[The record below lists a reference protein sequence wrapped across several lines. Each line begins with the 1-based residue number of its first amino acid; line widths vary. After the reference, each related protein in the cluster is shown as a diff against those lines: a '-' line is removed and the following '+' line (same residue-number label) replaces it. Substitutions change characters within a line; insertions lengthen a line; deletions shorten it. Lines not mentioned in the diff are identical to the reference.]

1 MSAGVLYHRGRVTV
15 DDLRELAAE
24 DDGSRFEI
32 IDGRLQVTPPA
43 SEDHQTPNKGI
54 FKILDAAAPAG
65 WRVLWD
71 IGLEFTDG
79 DFAVPDLVVL
89 APDTPRADSDY
100 NDVTLVRP
108 ALVVEIESRST
119 RKTDR
124 GSKLVAYAE
133 ASIPG
138 YWRIER
144 DGTTHVQ
151 ALGGPGVYTLVTTV
165 KPGET
170 WRASWPYPV
179 TIDPTRLAQG

>member
-1 MSAGVLYHRGRVTV
+1 MSAGVLYPDTATV
-15 DDLRELAAE
+15 DRLRELP
-24 DDGSRFEI
+24 DDGSRYEI
-32 IDGRLQVTPPA
+32 IDGRLEVTPPA
-43 SEDHQTPNKGI
+43 SEDHQTPLAGVYGLLKR
-54 FKILDAAAPAG
+54 AAPAG

-71 IGLEFTDG
+71 IGLRFPDG
-79 DFAVPDLVVL
+79 DAAVPDLVVL
-89 APDTPRADSDY
+89 APETPRATADY

-133 ASIPG
+133 AGIPE

-144 DGTTHVQ
+144 DGTAHVH
-151 ALGGPGVYTLVTTV
+151 ALAGPGVYTLAATV

-170 WRASWPYPV
+170 WQARWPFPV
-179 TIDPTRLAQG
+179 TIDPSRLAKG

>member
-1 MSAGVLYHRGRVTV
+1 MGSGILYLGTVTV
-15 DDLRELAAE
+15 EDLREMD
-24 DDGSRFEI
+24 DDGSRHEI
-32 IDGRLQVTPPA
+32 IDGRLQLTPPA
-43 SEDHQTPNKGI
+43 SEDHQIPAAGAYGLLK
-54 FKILDAAAPAG
+54 AAAPAG

-71 IGLEFTDG
+71 IGLELPDG
-79 DFAVPDLVVL
+79 DCAVPDLVVL
-89 APDTPRADSDY
+89 DPETPRATSDY
-100 NDVTLVRP
+100 NDVTVVRP

-138 YWRIER
+138 YWRVQR
-144 DGTTHVQ
+144 DGTAHVH
-151 ALGGPGVYTLVTTV
+151 ALAGPDAYTLLATV

-179 TIDPTRLAQG
+179 TIDPTRILQG